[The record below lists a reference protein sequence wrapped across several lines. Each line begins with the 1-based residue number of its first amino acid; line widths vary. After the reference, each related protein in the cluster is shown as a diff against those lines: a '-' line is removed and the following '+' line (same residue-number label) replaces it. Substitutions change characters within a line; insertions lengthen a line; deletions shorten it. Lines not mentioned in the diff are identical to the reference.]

1 MFKWLLSKL
10 FPPLTPRELHIM
22 NQIKE
27 LNENGVRIEISERGG
42 WRVEFDNEEAKK
54 WYYGEAFEK
63 AGGITIRPRKE

>member
-1 MFKWLLSKL
+1 MFKWLLNKL
-10 FPPLTPRELHIM
+10 FPPLTPHELLVAS
-22 NQIKE
+22 QIKE

-63 AGGITIRPRKE
+63 ARGITIRSRGE